1 MIDLEL
7 SWPAAAVTAACL
19 AGAAMAARYAARP
32 TRQQAST
39 ANPAPSNQEPGG
51 QEPAG
56 QEPAGQKPGGQE
68 PGDAASPGQ
77 PDGTPPAG
85 PWPRRLAVAA
95 GVALEAAVLL
105 ALFALWQ
112 VAGSFSL
119 IGPAGAL
126 ARARWIWHAE
136 RFVHLP
142 SETEIQRAFLGHPLL
157 VETLNLYYASLHFVV
172 LITCLVWVY
181 ARHRRQYPPVRTTL
195 VLFTAG
201 ALLIQ
206 FLPVA
211 PPRML
216 PGDGLVDTAAR
227 YGQSVYGSVA
237 GFNADQLSAMPSV
250 HVGWALLVALVVVQV
265 SRSRWR
271 WLALGYPVLTLLAVV
286 VTANHFWLDGIAA
299 ALLLGVALLVQRA
312 GRAVRRRIRS
322 WWRRRGGPA
331 REGQPGYEPER
342 PSVDAWTSRSALC
355 SAFSRSLARC
365 ASSSTYSWLARAMI
379 AYMISSVTARSTS
392 RSDSS
397 PA

>member
-1 MIDLEL
+1 M
-7 SWPAAAVTAACL
+7 
-19 AGAAMAARYAARP
+19 
-32 TRQQAST
+32 
-39 ANPAPSNQEPGG
+39 
-51 QEPAG
+51 
-56 QEPAGQKPGGQE
+56 
-68 PGDAASPGQ
+68 
-77 PDGTPPAG
+77 
-85 PWPRRLAVAA
+85 
-95 GVALEAAVLL
+95 
-105 ALFALWQ
+105 WQ
-112 VAGSFSL
+112 LAGSFSL

-126 ARARWIWHAE
+126 DRAQWIWHAE
-136 RFVHLP
+136 RVVHLP
-142 SETEIQRAFLGHPLL
+142 SETGIQRAFLGHPLL
-157 VETLNLYYASLHFVV
+157 VQALNLYYASLHFVV
-172 LITCLVWVY
+172 LIACLVWVY
-181 ARHRRQYPPVRTTL
+181 ARHRRNYPPVRTTL

-237 GFNADQLSAMPSV
+237 GYNADQLSAMPSV

-265 SRSRWR
+265 SGSRWR
-271 WLALGYPVLTLLAVV
+271 WLALAYPVLTLLAVI

-299 ALLLGVALLVQRA
+299 ALLLALALLVQRA
-312 GRAVRRRIRS
+312 GRVVRRRLRT
-322 WWRRRGGPA
+322 WWRRRGHPAPGGPGQ
-331 REGQPGYEPER
+331 ESQPGYVPEW
-342 PSVDAWTSRSALC
+342 PSVDARTSRSALC